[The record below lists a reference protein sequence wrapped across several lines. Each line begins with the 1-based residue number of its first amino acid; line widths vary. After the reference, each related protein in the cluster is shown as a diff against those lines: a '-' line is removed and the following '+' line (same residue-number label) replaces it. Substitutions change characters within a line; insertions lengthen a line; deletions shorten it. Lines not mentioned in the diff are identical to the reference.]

1 MLRSSKL
8 KTQNKR
14 GRRAHQ
20 GPQDRSFD
28 PQSSALSPEVLN
40 PESYL
45 SAQSSTK
52 MADKSADL
60 FELYLSA

>member
-28 PQSSALSPEVLN
+28 PQSSALSP
-40 PESYL
+40 
-45 SAQSSTK
+45 QS
-52 MADKSADL
+52 
-60 FELYLSA
+60 